1 MEQENKKKSRN
12 ERLVL
17 YLIKI
22 EGFWCFWFKL
32 LLLSLPGSV
41 ATVNAQ
47 ISTSHEAAGIT
58 DQKHTSA
65 TELVRQRQA
74 TEHVF
79 LGPLLLAVGE
89 VVEQVLQH
97 LGHDVAG
104 REGVDADAVSAP
116 FGGEVASELDDGSF
130 GGIVGTEI
138 VLVSFRLS

>member
-17 YLIKI
+17 YFIKI
-22 EGFWCFWFKL
+22 EGFWCFWFK

-104 REGVDADAVSAP
+104 REGVDADAVGAP

-130 GGIVGTEI
+130 GGIVGTELCWLI
-138 VLVSFRLS
+138 LRLS